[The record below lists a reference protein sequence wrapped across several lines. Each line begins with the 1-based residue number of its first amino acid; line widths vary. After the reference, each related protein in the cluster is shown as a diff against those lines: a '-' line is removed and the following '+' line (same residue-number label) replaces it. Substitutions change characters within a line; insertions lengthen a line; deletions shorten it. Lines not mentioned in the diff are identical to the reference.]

1 MLDSMKRIVSAAL
14 VAAAAILAVSC
25 GNGNGTRND
34 GKGEGAQSAGIESA
48 VFSLSYSVTEDVLRI
63 ADVNIEFVGAD
74 GTVSVHD
81 VGEEGWKCDL
91 EASQLPATVSFRP
104 LFALLDGVAAADSYR
119 LGTGYSVSVAVRDAS
134 GAQKVVYSS
143 SSPQSD
149 MTLKADKAAEWV
161 ARQNSAS
168 RAHSYTVDA
177 QGTVQ
182 AR

>member
-34 GKGEGAQSAGIESA
+34 GNGEGAQSAGIESA

-81 VGEEGWKCDL
+81 VGEEGWKCDF

-161 ARQNSAS
+161 ARQNGAS
-168 RAHSYTVDA
+168 RAYSYTVDA